1 MSPPP
6 VCETPEAGD
15 VPGHQNGTPEQS
27 PANAKEQESVGTPK
41 SLPFE
46 GAGSAPIDEV
56 SELMSKVLLQEYPF
70 LSVMWTLLVIFAW
83 GIWFWLLIV
92 IFADLFRRPDVSGW
106 GKAAWV
112 VFLILLPFLGVLV
125 YLISQ
130 SKGMAERRAREV
142 QASQAQFDQY
152 VRSVATGSSP
162 TSQIESAKQLLD
174 KGSITREEFEEI
186 KRKAIA
192 SA

>member
-1 MSPPP
+1 M
-6 VCETPEAGD
+6 
-15 VPGHQNGTPEQS
+15 
-27 PANAKEQESVGTPK
+27 
-41 SLPFE
+41 L
-46 GAGSAPIDEV
+46 
-56 SELMSKVLLQEYPF
+56 KVLLQEYPF

-83 GIWFWLLIV
+83 VIWFWLLIV

-112 VFLILLPFLGVLV
+112 VFLIVLPFLGVLV

-130 SKGMAERRAREV
+130 SKGMAERRAREF

-152 VRSVATGSSP
+152 VRSVAAGSSP
-162 TSQIESAKQLLD
+162 MSQIESAKQLLD

>member
-1 MSPPP
+1 
-6 VCETPEAGD
+6 
-15 VPGHQNGTPEQS
+15 
-27 PANAKEQESVGTPK
+27 
-41 SLPFE
+41 
-46 GAGSAPIDEV
+46 
-56 SELMSKVLLQEYPF
+56 MSKVLLQEYPF

-83 GIWFWLLIV
+83 VIWFWLLIV

-130 SKGMAERRAREV
+130 STGMTERRAKDA
-142 QASQAQFDQY
+142 QTAQAQFDQY
-152 VRSVATGSSP
+152 VRSVGASGSP
-162 TSQIESAKQLLD
+162 ASQIEKAKQLLD
-174 KGSITREEFEEI
+174 TGSITQQEFDEI
-186 KRKAIA
+186 KRRTIA

>member
-1 MSPPP
+1 M
-6 VCETPEAGD
+6 
-15 VPGHQNGTPEQS
+15 
-27 PANAKEQESVGTPK
+27 
-41 SLPFE
+41 
-46 GAGSAPIDEV
+46 DEV
-56 SELMSKVLLQEYPF
+56 SELMLKVLLQEYPF

-83 GIWFWLLIV
+83 VIWFWLLIV

-112 VFLILLPFLGVLV
+112 VFLIVLPFLGVLV

-130 SKGMAERRAREV
+130 SKGMAERRAREF

-152 VRSVATGSSP
+152 VRSVAAGSSP
-162 TSQIESAKQLLD
+162 MSQIESAKQLLD